1 MLYFQETTHPTLET
15 ATDPNEYIIPEDG
28 DDEPP
33 RIPYPVRDAVPVSE
47 FNTPFLAT
55 MAFPALFPF
64 GNGDPFG
71 TYINAHKKT
80 TIEKLRHLIF
90 FCEKEV
96 VSGVERNVSRFAR
109 HPRFILWACNIYFR
123 HRTLDQGDIYL
134 QQNPGDANKTIE
146 EIQSMLEETQSANLI
161 NNIRR
166 YMANIPGSPSY
177 WFNAAA
183 ELDAIIDS
191 RGPPHFFFTFTYADR

>member
-1 MLYFQETTHPTLET
+1 MSHPGFHIRCAMLCRCLSSILRSSQQWLFLHYFRSGT
-15 ATDPNEYIIPEDG
+15 ATP
-28 DDEPP
+28 
-33 RIPYPVRDAVPVSE
+33 SE
-47 FNTPFLAT
+47 HTSMPKKNNHREAPSSHLFL
-55 MAFPALFPF
+55 
-64 GNGDPFG
+64 
-71 TYINAHKKT
+71 
-80 TIEKLRHLIF
+80 R
-90 FCEKEV
+90 EV